1 MHPKNS
7 SFEEKREMAA
17 SRLFRL
23 HVWGEFALFTRPE
36 MKVERVSYEMMTPA
50 AARGILEAIL
60 WKPEMRWIVERIDR
74 LAPVEYAQFRRNEV
88 SVKAS
93 PDRAAIIVDDV
104 RQQRA
109 ALVLRNPAYLIHA
122 RLALTDKARSENPMQ
137 KYSAMFERRATS
149 GQCFQQPCLGTREFA
164 ATFRLLADDEPD
176 PPADTT
182 GNPTPGW
189 VFYDFD
195 WRTRPPVP
203 RFFDPKIEAGRMIVP
218 PFESLEVRA

>member
-1 MHPKNS
+1 MPISKV
-7 SFEEKREMAA
+7 
-17 SRLFRL
+17 FRL

-36 MKVERVSYEMMTPA
+36 MKVERVSYEIMTPA

-60 WKPEMRWIVERIDR
+60 WRPEMRWIVERIDR

-122 RLALTDKARSENPMQ
+122 RLALTDKAGSENPIQ
-137 KYSAMFERRATS
+137 KYAAMFERRATS

-164 ATFRLLADDEPD
+164 ASFSLLADDEPD
-176 PPADTT
+176 LPADTDRQSRRRAGYSMTST
-182 GNPTPGW
+182 GVPARP
-189 VFYDFD
+189 F
-195 WRTRPPVP
+195 RASSTRQ
-203 RFFDPKIEAGRMIVP
+203 IEAGRMSVP

>member
-1 MHPKNS
+1 
-7 SFEEKREMAA
+7 
-17 SRLFRL
+17 
-23 HVWGEFALFTRPE
+23 VWGEFALFTRPE
-36 MKVERVSYEMMTPA
+36 MKVERVSYEIMTPA

-60 WKPEMRWIVERIDR
+60 WRPEMRWIVERIDR

-93 PDRAAIIVDDV
+93 LNRRAIVVDDPDV

-109 ALVLRNPAYLIHA
+109 ALVLRNPAYLIHV
-122 RLALTDKARSENPMQ
+122 RLALTDKAGIDNPVQ
-137 KYSAMFERRATS
+137 KYVAMFERRATS

-164 ATFRLLADDEPD
+164 ASFRLLAEDGPD
-176 PPADTT
+176 LPADTT

-189 VFYDFD
+189 MFHDFD

-203 RFFDPKIEAGRMIVP
+203 RFFNPRIDAGRMTVP
-218 PFESLEVRA
+218 LFESLEVRA